1 MASGNQNPTIVSA
14 VAVAAAVLVGS
25 YMVANALDRL
35 TGQIDRA
42 TGRLA
47 DIEKA
52 VASANDALG
61 NLGSA
66 RPAAQARRG
75 PDPDKRYSFEL
86 AGSPA
91 LGPPKAA
98 VTIVEFSDFQ

>member
-1 MASGNQNPTIVSA
+1 MIGSA
-14 VAVAAAVLVGS
+14 VAISAAVLLGS
-25 YMVANALDRL
+25 YLVASALDRL

-52 VASANDALG
+52 VAAAEGALG

-66 RPAAQARRG
+66 RPSAQARRG
-75 PDPDKRYSFEL
+75 PDPDKRYRFEL

-91 LGPPKAA
+91 LGPPTAA
-98 VTIVEFSDFQ
+98 ITLVEFSDFQ